1 MSGGRPRCARLAPIS
16 IPPSLPP
23 LTILERNTDV
33 PSKVQAMP
41 SKAYRLIWRA
51 VRRRARL
58 AFYYRDL
65 PRECCPAVLGYA
77 ADGREAVFAYQYAGA
92 SNGQLPQWR
101 CFSVAEI
108 RDLRSSSGPWY
119 EGTSH
124 SQPQTCVRFVDV
136 DANIPNTLTRK
147 APLPFGS
154 PELRPPR
161 RG

>member
-1 MSGGRPRCARLAPIS
+1 
-16 IPPSLPP
+16 
-23 LTILERNTDV
+23 
-33 PSKVQAMP
+33 MP
-41 SKAYRLIWRA
+41 SEAYTLIWRA
-51 VRRRARL
+51 VRQRARL
-58 AFYYRDL
+58 TFYYRDRQ
-65 PRECCPAVLGYA
+65 RECCPVVLGYA

-92 SNGQLPQWR
+92 SSGKLPQSR
-101 CFSVAEI
+101 CFMLAEI
-108 RDLRSSSGPWY
+108 RDLRSNSGRWH

-136 DANIPNTLTRK
+136 DANIPDTLTRK